1 MDISSINRNSQ
12 ISYNLIQSLGLTFFV
27 CILAAE
33 RAALSNATNDYI
45 TAFTHIILQDTSVLA
60 ILLGSWVFYL
70 LFFPRAFIGKHS
82 KSLNLYFYVALY
94 LYAFIDQQFFIK
106 TGSSLDWGLVQYSF
120 LHFYEL
126 SGVLSSGINFL
137 AISNFIIAIIIF
149 SVIHLKFYSRTIN
162 YEYHEKP
169 ALRIMLPAF
178 IFLTSYHLAEAG
190 NGSYLPGVYQG
201 IATGFDQNNV
211 FISYTG
217 KSIDNI
223 DVIYKHPVI
232 NSAGNK
238 QSKPNIVL
246 IVLESTGSQALAFTS
261 SDRKNK
267 AKVPFLAK
275 IAKEGILIENTYT
288 TVSHTS
294 KALVGILCG
303 MYPRLVMDIEEAEP
317 LNLKLTCLPHI
328 LQNQNYRTAFFQ
340 AAPGTFENR
349 KSLLRNFGFENWI
362 TQESLDHTK
371 YKKAGYFGLDEYA
384 MLQPAKEWLKQDS
397 EAPFFATF
405 LTILSHHP
413 YELPDQDFSK
423 LSELEKYKRT
433 LEYTDKYISEIYKI
447 FEKLDLLNNTLFIIT
462 GDHGEAF
469 GNHNIYQHDV
479 VPYNEVTQVPIIL
492 SGTQLNSNID
502 VKGLRSHLD
511 IMPTILD
518 ILDLEWSGKL
528 PGKTLF
534 EENGHDYVISSCWY
548 NNHCLSM
555 RQDSFKYIYRYYHRP
570 MEIYD
575 IESDPEETINLANNY
590 SKDDL
595 EKIVNQMISL
605 QFAVKKHYELN

>member
-12 ISYNLIQSLGLTFFV
+12 ISYNLIQSLGLTLFV

-33 RAALSNATNDYI
+33 RAALSNATNDFI
-45 TAFTHIILQDTSVLA
+45 TAFVHIILQDTSVLA

-70 LFFPRAFIGKHS
+70 LFSPRAFIGKHS
-82 KSLNLYFYVALY
+82 KSLSLYFYVALY

-106 TGSSLDWGLVQYSF
+106 TGSSLDWTLVQYSV
-120 LHFYEL
+120 LHIYEL
-126 SGVLSSGINFL
+126 SGVLSSGINIL
-137 AISNFIIAIIIF
+137 AVFNIFVGIIIF
-149 SVIHLKFYSRTIN
+149 SAIHLMFYSRTMS

-178 IFLTSYHLAEAG
+178 IFLSSYHLAEAG

-201 IATGFDQNNV
+201 IATGFDQNNM

-217 KSIDNI
+217 NSIDNI
-223 DVIYKHPVI
+223 DVIYERPVI
-232 NSAGNK
+232 NTVDNK
-238 QSKPNIVL
+238 QPKPNIVL
-246 IVLESTGSQALAFTS
+246 IVLESTGSQALAITS
-261 SDRKNK
+261 SDRTKK
-267 AKVPFLAK
+267 ANVPFLTK
-275 IAKEGILIENTYT
+275 IAKDGILIENTYT

-303 MYPRLVMDIEEAEP
+303 MYPRLRMDIEEAEP
-317 LNLKLTCLPHI
+317 QNLKLTCLPHI

-349 KSLLRNFGFENWI
+349 NSLLRNFGFETRV
-362 TQESLDHTK
+362 TQESLDHKK
-371 YKKAGYFGLDEYA
+371 YKKVGYFGLDEYA
-384 MLQPAKEWLKQDS
+384 MLQPAQEWLKHDS
-397 EAPFFATF
+397 ETPFFATF

-413 YELPDQDFSK
+413 YELPDQDLSK
-423 LSELEKYKRT
+423 LTELEKYKRT
-433 LEYTDKYISEIYKI
+433 LEYTDKYIYEIYKI
-447 FEKLDLLNNTLFIIT
+447 FEKLNLLSNTIFIIT

-469 GNHNIYQHDV
+469 GEHNIYQHDV

-492 SGTQLNSNID
+492 SGKQLNRGVD

-518 ILDLEWSGKL
+518 ILNLEWSGKL
-528 PGKTLF
+528 PGKSLYS
-534 EENGHDYVISSCWY
+534 EEGHEYTISSCWY
-548 NNHCLSM
+548 DNHCLSM
-555 RQDSFKYIYRYYHRP
+555 RQDNLKYIYRYYRGP

-575 IESDPEETINLANNY
+575 LANDPEETINLANNY
-590 SKDDL
+590 TKEEL
-595 EKIVNQMISL
+595 ETIVNRMISL
-605 QFAVKKHYELN
+605 QLSVEKFYTTQ